1 MYRAIGELLLDGVR
15 YQPGQ
20 IVDMGGIDARTVTR
34 LVEQR
39 RILFASVTPD
49 VPPPAPVAEPK
60 RKAA

>member
-20 IVDMGGIDARTVTR
+20 AVDVAGIDSRTVTR

-39 RILFASVTPD
+39 RILFA
-49 VPPPAPVAEPK
+49 PVAAAPIAVSEPK